1 MALATKPFSVTGRSL
16 DGRAIVKIYRGVQP
30 MARRD
35 REWHALQLA
44 ARLGLS
50 VPDALASGLTH
61 SNAWIVMRT
70 VFGAPG
76 SIGTE
81 GDVESFIERVRLTS
95 GLLREHAEDLEPGP
109 GWLPASGHRSRAN
122 SESLLDQLS
131 SRCRQRPWW
140 TGLESAVRPLDQEPV
155 VYLHGDF
162 KPEHFMDDG
171 EELHVID
178 WEASARGPAQCDY
191 ADAVFHVLRDLAYE
205 GDASR
210 RLPIKVMSSLPV
222 SGGVLAWRLVRWL
235 DRRRPLDIDLITSRD
250 IHDLAGT
257 STSTAGIRQ
266 LACLLGRFRS
276 KGVPR

>member
-1 MALATKPFSVTGRSL
+1 MPPRRAAKSQQHGPFVALATKPFSVTGRSL

-76 SIGTE
+76 SRGTE

-95 GLLREHAEDLEPGP
+95 GLLREHAEDLETRAGLAPPRRDTGP
-109 GWLPASGHRSRAN
+109 GLTASLCSISSLAGVASGLGGRGWNQPSGRWTRS
-122 SESLLDQLS
+122 
-131 SRCRQRPWW
+131 PWSTW
-140 TGLESAVRPLDQEPV
+140 
-155 VYLHGDF
+155 HGDL

-178 WEASARGPAQCDY
+178 WEASARGLCS
-191 ADAVFHVLRDLAYE
+191 VRLR
-205 GDASR
+205 R
-210 RLPIKVMSSLPV
+210 CRLPRPSR
-222 SGGVLAWRLVRWL
+222 SGV
-235 DRRRPLDIDLITSRD
+235 
-250 IHDLAGT
+250 
-257 STSTAGIRQ
+257 
-266 LACLLGRFRS
+266 
-276 KGVPR
+276 